1 MDLSIYPVKP
11 LPDENAVE
19 LDPRLPDINKGCIIC
34 HVGSI
39 KSGKSTVLSNYLLRK
54 ELFCDKFDDL
64 YIISPTL
71 MNDETGRFLLDKYE
85 QNYRQE
91 YTDGALRAIVNYYM
105 QFDRKR
111 RPRWGI
117 VLDDCA
123 GMGMFKRESYFNSF
137 VTKFRH
143 TGCKMIY
150 TTAQFYKMLSP
161 QLRANVTDLY
171 ISATGNGKE
180 ISKMEEE
187 LGARFPNFREL
198 LSAATST
205 PYAFLN
211 LKIHATPAQ
220 AYQNLD
226 TLIYTADGAAS
237 GDAPESVDSGE
248 SENEGEPSTEEENR
262 VGKYAKKKV

>member
-1 MDLSIYPVKP
+1 MNKEDLNIYPVKP
-11 LPDENAVE
+11 LPDSNAVQ

-54 ELFCDKFDDL
+54 ELFCDKLDDV

-85 QNYRQE
+85 ENYRSE
-91 YTDGALRAIVNYYM
+91 YTDMSLRSIVEYYM
-105 QFDRKR
+105 QFERKS
-111 RPRWGI
+111 RPRWGV

-123 GMGMFKRESYFNSF
+123 GMGMFARNSYFNSF

-150 TTAQFYKMLSP
+150 VTAQFYKMLSP

-180 ISKMEEE
+180 IMKMEEE
-187 LGARFPNFREL
+187 LGARYPNFRQL
-198 LSAATST
+198 LHQATSE
-205 PYAFLN
+205 PYSFLN
-211 LKIHATPAQ
+211 LKIHSTPPE
-220 AYQNLD
+220 AYKNLD
-226 TLIYTADGAAS
+226 KLIWMGGNANGRPPAIECDTQDIF
-237 GDAPESVDSGE
+237 PK
-248 SENEGEPSTEEENR
+248 TEEEAL
-262 VGKYAKKKV
+262 KLKKTG